1 MEGSSESRAPMKA
14 GPQGKIIA
22 VFGDYTHQLG
32 YANLL
37 LSLATKEKPS
47 SVKKRPA
54 GKKKGKKEESSS
66 EEESREDPEE
76 ESPALDA
83 ADLDFDAAEPPA
95 AAILDTEPPAA
106 IVEAAPEIAEAVA
119 DVPAEPPKKKRILQ
133 ENQVSS

>member
-22 VFGDYTHQLG
+22 VFGDETHQLG

-54 GKKKGKKEESSS
+54 GKKKGKKEESSEEES
-66 EEESREDPEE
+66 EEEPEE

-83 ADLDFDAAEPPA
+83 ADLDFEAEEPPA
-95 AAILDTEPPAA
+95 AAILDGEPPAA

-119 DVPAEPPKKKRILQ
+119 AVPAEPPKKKRILQ